1 MTNPL
6 SGTTEDRPPAAPYDH
21 LYIYHVEGRVAPT
34 VAPARPDFIGLWQE
48 NGSAFL
54 FFSNPAPGSVAEL
67 VRGDPDLTYRDGYH
81 LTYEQWHGGPFHAF
95 QQGALRIVPAWQA
108 NSEVSANR
116 PGCQKILL
124 DPGVV
129 FGVGTHPTTRDC
141 LAALQVA
148 RQNGPFSDVLDL
160 GTGTGL
166 LALAAA
172 SLGSTRVAAADLN
185 ALAAKTARA
194 NVRLNRLEDYVMVI
208 QGDAVDLVHCRADL
222 VIANIHY
229 DVMRRLIQS
238 RAFLEKRHFV
248 LSGLMRREAKD
259 IAGEL
264 GRRAIDIIRD
274 WQHEGTWFTFYARR
288 RQQK

>member
-1 MTNPL
+1 
-6 SGTTEDRPPAAPYDH
+6 
-21 LYIYHVEGRVAPT
+21 
-34 VAPARPDFIGLWQE
+34 
-48 NGSAFL
+48 
-54 FFSNPAPGSVAEL
+54 
-67 VRGDPDLTYRDGYH
+67 
-81 LTYEQWHGGPFHAF
+81 
-95 QQGALRIVPAWQA
+95 
-108 NSEVSANR
+108 
-116 PGCQKILL
+116 
-124 DPGVV
+124 
-129 FGVGTHPTTRDC
+129 VGTHPTTRDC